1 VLDNAALAD
10 RLRVVFDDEESVEG
24 LADFTP
30 CCRSLEGV
38 NLAASLCCAAQRIVL
53 ESLPQTLP

>member
-1 VLDNAALAD
+1 VLDNAARAE
-10 RLRVVFDDEESVEG
+10 RLRVVFDDEESVEE

-30 CCRSLEGV
+30 SCRSLEGV
-38 NLAASLCCAAQRIVL
+38 NLASSLGCTAQRIVL